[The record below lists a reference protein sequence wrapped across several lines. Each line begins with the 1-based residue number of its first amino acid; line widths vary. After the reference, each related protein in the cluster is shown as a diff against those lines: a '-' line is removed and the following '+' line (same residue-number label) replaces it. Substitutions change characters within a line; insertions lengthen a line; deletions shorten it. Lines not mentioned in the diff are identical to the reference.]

1 MSARHF
7 LDIDGAATLPTEA
20 LGLVDQSV
28 ADLVRTQAMGAVHG
42 QAGLGKTYAVEQ
54 ALARRV
60 GEVAA
65 CWVSF
70 PSRPT
75 MRLVAATLLHELT
88 RVPVTGRRDRFAL
101 TAELLE
107 ELADHRGRDPRE
119 RLLVVDEA
127 QQLNR
132 ECIEFLRYLHD
143 HRLTRFALLLV
154 GGDGAWKVLAKE
166 PMLRSRIY
174 RRVVFRA
181 LTGDQVCELIP
192 RFHPVYADAPPEL
205 LLFVDDHF
213 AHGNLRDWAAFT
225 ATAVELC
232 RAAGRDRIDETL
244 ARNAFALHGG
254 TRSAAA
260 TR

>member
-1 MSARHF
+1 M
-7 LDIDGAATLPTEA
+7 
-20 LGLVDQSV
+20 
-28 ADLVRTQAMGAVHG
+28 
-42 QAGLGKTYAVEQ
+42 
-54 ALARRV
+54 
-60 GEVAA
+60 
-65 CWVSF
+65 
-70 PSRPT
+70 
-75 MRLVAATLLHELT
+75 LHELT
-88 RVPVTGRRDRFAL
+88 RVPVSGRRDRFAL

-254 TRSAAA
+254 TRAAAA
-260 TR
+260 TH